1 MTEPVHQSPPKTDVL
16 QWGQRLITVL
26 LLAGLCVVLV
36 QILFKPALPQAVAA
50 LKDVP
55 GNCSSGLSG
64 KPGRHADLHTHSGLG
79 FSVITPSNYSVQ
91 NKYGLV
97 MVFPPAGFSAE
108 SAERYYQLTARANAQ
123 GYVVV
128 YSAAIALST
137 RALRMQHEVVPQV
150 MATWCIDPSRIVFAG
165 HSDGG
170 SVTAGLTVRETDHSL
185 QPTHV
190 VISAAGITA
199 EDLAQEKCPAPLNVT
214 LLHNPDDELFPA
226 YGQGAAKWW
235 GQCMQCKAEVITE
248 ASGCLVRQCA
258 GQKLLRYC
266 ATSEPHTKWPS
277 VTAHMFEWLD

>member
-1 MTEPVHQSPPKTDVL
+1 MTETVQQTRPKTDGL
-16 QWGQRLITVL
+16 LWGQRLMTVL
-26 LLAGLCVVLV
+26 LSAGLCVVLV
-36 QILFKPALPQAVAA
+36 QILFKPELPQAVAA
-50 LKDVP
+50 LKVVP
-55 GNCSSGLSG
+55 GDCSSGLSG
-64 KPGRHADLHTHSGLG
+64 TPGRHAELYTHSGLR
-79 FSVITPSNYSVQ
+79 FSVIAPSNYSVQ
-91 NKYGLV
+91 NKYGLM
-97 MVFPPAGFSAE
+97 MVFPPAGFSEE

-128 YSAAIALST
+128 YSAAIPLSA

-150 MATWCIDPSRIVFAG
+150 MATWCIDRSRIVFAG

-170 SVTAGLTVRETDHSL
+170 SVTAGLTVRETDLTL

-199 EDLAQEKCPAPLNVT
+199 EDFEQEKCPAPLNVT

-235 GQCMQCKAEVITE
+235 AQCMQCKADVINE
-248 ASGCLVRQCA
+248 ASGCLLRQCA

-266 ATSEPHTKWPS
+266 ATSEPHAKWPS
-277 VTAHMFEWLD
+277 VTAHMFAWLD

>member
-1 MTEPVHQSPPKTDVL
+1 
-16 QWGQRLITVL
+16 
-26 LLAGLCVVLV
+26 
-36 QILFKPALPQAVAA
+36 
-50 LKDVP
+50 
-55 GNCSSGLSG
+55 
-64 KPGRHADLHTHSGLG
+64 
-79 FSVITPSNYSVQ
+79 
-91 NKYGLV
+91 
-97 MVFPPAGFSAE
+97 
-108 SAERYYQLTARANAQ
+108 
-123 GYVVV
+123 
-128 YSAAIALST
+128 
-137 RALRMQHEVVPQV
+137 

-277 VTAHMFEWLD
+277 VTAHMFEWLDKDRTGRGVGRLSERCCSAESISYTHDSAFGLSGNPVFIQRCLHG